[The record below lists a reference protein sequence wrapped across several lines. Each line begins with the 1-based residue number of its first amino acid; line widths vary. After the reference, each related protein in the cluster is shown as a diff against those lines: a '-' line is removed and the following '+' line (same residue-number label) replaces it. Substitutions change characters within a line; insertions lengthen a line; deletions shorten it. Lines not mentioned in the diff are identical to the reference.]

1 MDQVQIFISYAR
13 EDQQRIKE
21 LYRKLLAAGYQPW
34 LDREHILPGQ
44 KWEPVIKQALER
56 SDFALVCLSAKS
68 INKRGFLQKEI
79 KKALEHAQEKLEDDV
94 WLIPARLDD
103 CDVPDGLSNIQW
115 VDLFEDDGFDQ
126 LLRALEFQLKKE
138 GKSAPSARPARS
150 AQAGSRPQTQSKPKP
165 AWIAVAPDA
174 ADGSRFDFVTVKVDE
189 RGKVIDRQAGQALC
203 SIEDLGGGVKLEIV
217 ELAGGEFWMGST
229 DADAQTA
236 FNEAKRYFKDTQQ
249 TWYTA
254 ETPRHRV
261 AVSSF
266 FMGKHPVTQAQW
278 AEVMGNLPEIPDGFR
293 GDEHPVVMIS
303 WEEAEAFCRELSR
316 RTKRQYRLPTEAEW
330 EYACRA
336 RTTSLFAFGH
346 NINPEIVNYAGGQP
360 YGSASEGI
368 YRQKTVPVGSLGFAN
383 AFGLYDM
390 HGNVWEWC
398 SDWYGSGCYEE
409 CREQGVVADPKGP
422 GGGSYRVFR
431 GGGCRNYAVGC
442 RSANRNF
449 GAPGNR
455 DSSLGFRLVRVGK

>member
-13 EDQQRIKE
+13 EDQQRIEE

-56 SDFALVCLSAKS
+56 SDFALICLSATS
-68 INKRGFLQKEI
+68 INKRGFLRKEI
-79 KKALEHAQEKLEDDV
+79 KKALEHAEEKLEDDV

-138 GKSAPSARPARS
+138 GRRLLSTQPARAKS
-150 AQAGSRPQTQSKPKP
+150 QPQTQPKP
-165 AWIAVAPDA
+165 TPSQITVAPGA
-174 ADGSRFDFVTVKVDE
+174 AEGPTFDFITVKVDDK
-189 RGKVIDRQAGQALC
+189 GKVIDRRNGQARVF
-203 SIEDLGGGVKLEIV
+203 IEDLGGGVKLEVV
-217 ELAGGEFWMGST
+217 EIPGGEFWMGST

-236 FNEAKRYFKDTQQ
+236 FNDAKRYWKDVKQE
-249 TWYTA
+249 WYTA

-261 AVSSF
+261 AVSPF

-278 AEVMGNLPEIPDGFR
+278 MEVMGNLPEIPDGFR
-293 GDEHPVVMIS
+293 GDEHPVVMVS
-303 WEEAEAFCRELSR
+303 WEEAADFCRELSR
-316 RTKRQYRLPTEAEW
+316 RTRQQYRLPTEAEW

-336 RTTSLFAFGH
+336 ETTSPFAFGW
-346 NINPEIVNYAGGQP
+346 NINPEIVNYAGSHP
-360 YGSASEGI
+360 YGSASKGI
-368 YRQKTVPVGSLGFAN
+368 YRQKTVPVGSLGVAN

-398 SDWYGSGCYEE
+398 SDWYSDSYYEE
-409 CREQGVVADPKGP
+409 CRKQGVAPDPLGP
-422 GGGSYRVFR
+422 STGSNRVDR
-431 GGGCRNYAVGC
+431 GGGWTDGAVGC
-442 RSANRNF
+442 RSAVRF
-449 GAPGNR
+449 IDAPGYRYDN
-455 DSSLGFRLVRVGK
+455 LGFRLVRVGR